1 MTLDEAIE
9 HADEQAKI
17 EGLCECAMDHK
28 QLANWL
34 RELKEIRRALGV
46 ASVPTHPPGRPRK
59 YVSV

>member
-34 RELKEIRRALGV
+34 RELKETRRSLGG
-46 ASVPTHPPGRPRK
+46 ASVAR
-59 YVSV
+59 S